1 MKINPENILIN
12 KTTINGKVITI
23 SPDAIYSENS
33 KEKPYYEIRVETD
46 NNYFIGN
53 GEKYYMYPGTQV
65 LALINIGERTISDY
79 LLEPILSKLDLAF
92 TEK

>member
-1 MKINPENILIN
+1 
-12 KTTINGKVITI
+12 
-23 SPDAIYSENS
+23 
-33 KEKPYYEIRVETD
+33 
-46 NNYFIGN
+46 
-53 GEKYYMYPGTQV
+53 MYPGTQV